1 MCLLLQAPVSLL
13 QSCIWALSAS
23 ARTVSTT
30 AEEEET
36 QCGTEKVC
44 AQLIMLKTS
53 CECMHSCARIT
64 AAKPTTTD
72 KIKLIFFQPPR
83 DIPHVI

>member
-1 MCLLLQAPVSLL
+1 MCLLLESPASLPQSFVYGYYQHL
-13 QSCIWALSAS
+13 QEQFPPLLK
-23 ARTVSTT
+23 
-30 AEEEET
+30 EEEEA

-44 AQLIMLKTS
+44 AQLIMLKNS

-72 KIKLIFFQPPR
+72 KIKLIFFQPP
-83 DIPHVI
+83 